1 VKGQS
6 SRLPLLQ
13 GNLLKKPRKERKKPD
28 SSPRISR
35 QINGLL
41 INSAVPGSSG
51 IKSAKQG
58 NFSAEQANSS
68 GIAARDGKLA
78 TVVFSVYSG
87 QQIG

>member
-1 VKGQS
+1 
-6 SRLPLLQ
+6 
-13 GNLLKKPRKERKKPD
+13 
-28 SSPRISR
+28 
-35 QINGLL
+35 
-41 INSAVPGSSG
+41 VPGSSG